1 MRGRAEIGDVCQSDA
16 NDPEQTYAPIQ
27 DCDAHHGETEPL
39 AYSGDRE
46 LRDMPSWCGLLNQ
59 TEVSS
64 AMASG
69 SIKVVSVAVLAI
81 AASIGTGQILF
92 AQILDRALKQHPAPP
107 PLAAT

>member
-1 MRGRAEIGDVCQSDA
+1 VCQSDA

-27 DCDAHHGETEPL
+27 DCDAHHSETEPL